1 LIQFTADDGETIH
14 LASAGQG
21 EPIVIL
27 HGWTSNHHEW
37 APFVLPLSEG
47 HRLIRWDARGHG
59 NRPLAAG
66 SPTNVQRMARDLRNL
81 LDHYQLA
88 NATLVGHS
96 MGALIIW
103 EYLREFGTAGLGK
116 LCLID
121 QSPKLLTDGEWSL
134 GIYGDFD
141 TERNHNFIA
150 ELEADFAEAVMRLAA
165 YGLNARARSKYDEN
179 ARGWQ
184 RIREELRRQIP
195 GPLIDV
201 WKSLAAADYR
211 AVLGTIDI
219 PTLLVFGDESNFY
232 SLAAA
237 HYVRD
242 HIAGSILRIYEGTD
256 HSPHHWKR
264 EQFVRDLLDFVGA

>member
-37 APFVLPLSEG
+37 APFVLPLSER

-59 NRPLAAG
+59 NRPLAVG
-66 SPTNVQRMARDLRNL
+66 SRTDVQRMARDLRNL

-96 MGALIIW
+96 MGALTVW
-103 EYLREFGTAGLGK
+103 EYVRRFGTAGLGR

-121 QSPKLLTDGEWSL
+121 QSPKLLTDEDWRL

-141 TERNHNFIA
+141 AQRNRDFIA

-165 YGLNARARSKYDEN
+165 HGLNSRARSKYDEN

-195 GPLIDV
+195 GPLIDI

-219 PTLLVFGDESNFY
+219 PTLLVFGGESNFY
-232 SLAAA
+232 SLATD
-237 HYVRD
+237 HFVRD

-264 EQFVRDLLDFVGA
+264 EQFVRDLLDFAGA